1 MSSSLSS
8 NSAIPVAAFPTVGQ
22 ATYGLDPCAGNSPAS
37 VISQPS
43 TDSPFLPSSRHA
55 RSNSYTSVNV
65 YPISSPSPRRK
76 SVNFVGSPLDPMSTS
91 YVPNHPYYLND
102 PSVPIP
108 VAVTMRPQPP
118 TPLMPVVQPL
128 QPIQTVQPINQTVQ
142 SIQTVQPINQTVQ
155 PMNQTM
161 QPMNQTMQPMNQTMQ
176 PINQV
181 QPMNQTVQPVNR
193 TMQSVYPVMSSQSV
207 AFAQPAQVVQSV
219 RPIHSTPLMQTMQ
232 SVHPVQAIQAVQ
244 TAQPIQP
251 NSVMQSIYAG
261 QPVLTAS
268 TVSTVSS
275 VSQSPNSM
283 LSATATP
290 LNAMGVT
297 SVSPLGQTTVET
309 VKLNIV
315 CPDIDSLDLSRIPPY
330 EKIKFGMKDLV
341 HSYKPEL

>member
-22 ATYGLDPCAGNSPAS
+22 ATYRVDPRTGNSPAS

-43 TDSPFLPSSRHA
+43 TDSPFLPSSRHI

-76 SVNFVGSPLDPMSTS
+76 SVNFVGSPLDSMSAS
-91 YVPNHPYYLND
+91 YVPNHPYYFSD
-102 PSVPIP
+102 PSTPIP
-108 VAVTMRPQPP
+108 VTVTMHPQQS

-128 QPIQTVQPINQTVQ
+128 QPIQTAQPINQTM
-142 SIQTVQPINQTVQ
+142 QTINQTVQ
-155 PMNQTM
+155 PMNQI
-161 QPMNQTMQPMNQTMQ
+161 QPMNQVQ
-176 PINQV
+176 PINQTI
-181 QPMNQTVQPVNR
+181 QPINQTVQPINQ
-193 TMQSVYPVMSSQSV
+193 TMQSVQSVYPVMSSPSV

-232 SVHPVQAIQAVQ
+232 AVHPVQPIQAVQTAQ

-251 NSVMQSIYAG
+251 NSVMQSMYAG

-275 VSQSPNSM
+275 VSTVPSVTQSPNSM

-290 LNAMGVT
+290 LHPMGGT

>member
-128 QPIQTVQPINQTVQ
+128 QPIQTAQPINQTMQ
-142 SIQTVQPINQTVQ
+142 PINQTVQPINQTIQPIQTIQPMNQTIQ

-161 QPMNQTMQPMNQTMQ
+161 QS
-176 PINQV
+176 V
-181 QPMNQTVQPVNR
+181 
-193 TMQSVYPVMSSQSV
+193 QSVYPVMSSPSV

-232 SVHPVQAIQAVQ
+232 SVHPVHPIQPIQAVQ

-275 VSQSPNSM
+275 VTQSPNSM

>member
-22 ATYGLDPCAGNSPAS
+22 ATYGLDPCVGNSPAS

-43 TDSPFLPSSRHA
+43 TDSPFLPSSRHV
-55 RSNSYTSVNV
+55 RSNSYTPVNV

-108 VAVTMRPQPP
+108 VAVTMHPQQS

-128 QPIQTVQPINQTVQ
+128 QPIQTAQPVNQT
-142 SIQTVQPINQTVQ
+142 
-155 PMNQTM
+155 
-161 QPMNQTMQPMNQTMQ
+161 
-176 PINQV
+176 V

-193 TMQSVYPVMSSQSV
+193 TMQSVYPMMSSPSV

-219 RPIHSTPLMQTMQ
+219 RPIHSTPLMQTLQ
-232 SVHPVQAIQAVQ
+232 SVHPVQPIQAVQ

-275 VSQSPNSM
+275 VSTVSTVSSVTQSPNSM

-290 LNAMGVT
+290 LNPMGVT

>member
-1 MSSSLSS
+1 MNSSLSS

-22 ATYGLDPCAGNSPAS
+22 ATYGVDPCVGNSPAS

-76 SVNFVGSPLDPMSTS
+76 SVNFVGSPLDSMSAS
-91 YVPNHPYYLND
+91 YVPNHPYYFSD
-102 PSVPIP
+102 PSTPIP
-108 VAVTMRPQPP
+108 VAVTMRPQQS

-128 QPIQTVQPINQTVQ
+128 QPIQTAQPV
-142 SIQTVQPINQTVQ
+142 
-155 PMNQTM
+155 NQTM
-161 QPMNQTMQPMNQTMQ
+161 QPMNQTVQPINQTIQPIQTIQPMNQTIQPMNQTMQ
-176 PINQV
+176 SV
-181 QPMNQTVQPVNR
+181 
-193 TMQSVYPVMSSQSV
+193 QSVYPVMSSQSV

-232 SVHPVQAIQAVQ
+232 SVHPVHPIQPVQ

-275 VSQSPNSM
+275 VSTVSTVSSVTQSPNSM

-290 LNAMGVT
+290 LNPMGVT